1 MPFDTAKALLAFSE
15 PWFGLTA
22 SFLALL
28 HVISFQLHL
37 VCLWADTSAVQSCPS
52 YPEKTNDFQALGLV
66 ALRRVLMLWEI
77 WISLPRCK
85 NIYVFRLSIIFDFCS
100 FRL

>member
-1 MPFDTAKALLAFSE
+1 MLQQPSLETAKPLLALSE

-52 YPEKTNDFQALGLV
+52 FPEKTNDFQALGLV
-66 ALRRVLMLWEI
+66 TPRRLLMLWEI
-77 WISLPRCK
+77 WMSCTWPK
-85 NIYVFRLSIIFDFCS
+85 NKDYLTIYYL
-100 FRL
+100 